1 MKQNYISWVCS
12 CSLSYSAC
20 NVISHITICGI
31 AVSTSFLHICSKMAD
46 FQKMFVEHIMGC
58 LIALRGLSD
67 ICLLVR
73 KLHCDIIIVH
83 KSSCNVSIILC
94 QSLAKLEIFYHFFEN
109 YSNKNFIICV
119 QRQPAYSSLSERV
132 VDRETKRS

>member
-1 MKQNYISWVCS
+1 M
-12 CSLSYSAC
+12 
-20 NVISHITICGI
+20 ISHNPICDI
-31 AVSTSFLHICSKMAD
+31 VVSTSFSHFCSKMAD
-46 FQKMFVEHIMGC
+46 FKKIFVEHIMGG
-58 LIALRGLSD
+58 LIVLRGLSD
-67 ICLLVR
+67 ICLLLR

-94 QSLAKLEIFYHFFEN
+94 QSLVKLELFYHILEN
-109 YSNKNFIICV
+109 YSNKNFIISF